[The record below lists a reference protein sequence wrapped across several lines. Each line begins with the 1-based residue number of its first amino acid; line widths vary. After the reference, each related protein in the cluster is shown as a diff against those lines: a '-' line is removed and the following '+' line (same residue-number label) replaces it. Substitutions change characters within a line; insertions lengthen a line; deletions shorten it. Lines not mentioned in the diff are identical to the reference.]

1 MGKGNPPPSGSVPFV
16 PYTLLMPGYIA
27 MPSKRT
33 KSQTP
38 PDTTLPPQN
47 IDAEESI
54 ISAILLD
61 NYILLNILD
70 ILSPEDF
77 YRTAHQKIFKT
88 ITEMSHKNEPID
100 LVTLANALK
109 TQNLLDEIGGAVY
122 LAKLMDTAPI
132 PANAVE
138 YAKIIRDNASLRRMI
153 KAASD
158 ISNRCF
164 DTTAGVDAVIDFAE
178 SIIFEIADNKTRAS
192 YYPISQAIDANID
205 ALVERRGN
213 KSLISGIPTGFKRL
227 DTLTS
232 GLQGSDLIILAA
244 RPGMGKTAFSLNMA
258 RNIAVDAQIPV
269 LFFSLEMSK
278 EQLSMRLLCSEARID
293 SSAVRSGFFTDED
306 WNKLTDAA
314 DILSE
319 APIFLDDSSELTS
332 LDVKTKAR
340 RLKLEKN
347 IGAVIID
354 YLQLM
359 TPRTAMDRRD
369 LEISEMSRSLKAL
382 AKELD
387 IPIIALSQLN
397 RKLEERHD
405 KRPQLS
411 DLRESGA
418 LEQDADIVMFI
429 YRDEVYN
436 KEENN
441 PNQGNA
447 EIIVAKHRSGP
458 TGKQTLLFQDAY
470 TRFENIAH
478 EYEGYESGGNPDF
491 S

>member
-1 MGKGNPPPSGSVPFV
+1 MSNNRIKKNGPPSSN
-16 PYTLLMPGYIA
+16 
-27 MPSKRT
+27 
-33 KSQTP
+33 
-38 PDTTLPPQN
+38 LPPQN

-54 ISAILLD
+54 ISAVLLD
-61 NYILLNILD
+61 NYTLLNILD
-70 ILSPEDF
+70 ILSAEDF

-88 ITEMSHKNEPID
+88 IIEMSHKNEPID

-109 TQNLLDEIGGAVY
+109 SNNQLDEIGGAVF

-158 ISNRCF
+158 ISNQCF
-164 DTTAGVDAVIDFAE
+164 DNTASVDDVIDFAE
-178 SIIFEIADNKTRAS
+178 STIFDIADGKGKLS
-192 YYPISQAIDANID
+192 YYPLSMSIDANID

-213 KSLISGIPTGFKRL
+213 KSLISGIPTGYKKL

-244 RPGMGKTAFSLNMA
+244 RPGMGKTAFSLNLA
-258 RNIAVDAQIPV
+258 RNIAVDAGVPV
-269 LFFSLEMSK
+269 VFFSLEMSK

-293 SSAVRSGFFTDED
+293 SSSVRSGFFSDDD

-340 RLKLEKN
+340 RLKMEKN
-347 IGAVIID
+347 IGLIVID

-359 TPRTAMDRRD
+359 KARVTSDRRD
-369 LEISEMSRSLKAL
+369 LEISEMSRSLKSL
-382 AKELD
+382 AKELN

-397 RKLEERHD
+397 RRLEERSD

-436 KEENN
+436 KDENN
-441 PNQGNA
+441 PDKGNA
-447 EIIVAKHRSGP
+447 EIIIAKHRSGP
-458 TGKQTLLFQDAY
+458 TGVQQLKFMDSY
-470 TRFENIAH
+470 TRFENIAYGYD
-478 EYEGYESGGNPDF
+478 EYESGGEPDYN
-491 S
+491 

>member
-1 MGKGNPPPSGSVPFV
+1 MSNN
-16 PYTLLMPGYIA
+16 
-27 MPSKRT
+27 RT
-33 KSQTP
+33 KNSHP
-38 PDTTLPPQN
+38 PVSNLPPQN

-54 ISAILLD
+54 ISAVLLD
-61 NYILLNILD
+61 NYTLLNILD
-70 ILSPEDF
+70 ILSAEDF

-88 ITEMSHKNEPID
+88 IIDMSHKGEPID

-109 TQNLLDEIGGAVY
+109 NNNQLDEIGGAVY

-153 KAASD
+153 SAASD

-164 DTTAGVDAVIDFAE
+164 DNTETVDDVIDFAQ
-178 SIIFEIADNKTRAS
+178 STIFDIADNKSRQS
-192 YYPISQAIDANID
+192 YYPLSQAIDANID

-213 KSLISGIPTGFKRL
+213 KALISGISTGFKKL

-244 RPGMGKTAFSLNMA
+244 RPGMGKTALSLNLA
-258 RNIAVDAQIPV
+258 RNIAVDAEVPV
-269 LFFSLEMSK
+269 VFFSLEMSK

-293 SSAVRSGFFTDED
+293 SSSVRSGFFSDDD
-306 WNKLTDAA
+306 WRKLTDAA

-347 IGAVIID
+347 IGLIIID

-359 TPRTAMDRRD
+359 KARTISDRRD
-369 LEISEMSRSLKAL
+369 LEISEMSRSLKSL
-382 AKELD
+382 AKELN

-397 RKLEERHD
+397 RRLEERSD

-418 LEQDADIVMFI
+418 LEQDADLVMFI

-436 KEENN
+436 KDENN
-441 PNQGNA
+441 PNKGNA
-447 EIIVAKHRSGP
+447 EIIIAKHRNGP
-458 TGKQTLLFQDAY
+458 TGMQQLKFMDSY
-470 TRFENIAH
+470 TRFENIA
-478 EYEGYESGGNPDF
+478 YGYDDYESAGETNHN
-491 S
+491 

>member
-1 MGKGNPPPSGSVPFV
+1 M
-16 PYTLLMPGYIA
+16 
-27 MPSKRT
+27 SKNRT
-33 KSQTP
+33 KNSTP
-38 PDTTLPPQN
+38 PASNLPPQN

-54 ISAILLD
+54 ISAVLLD
-61 NYILLNILD
+61 NYTLLNILD
-70 ILSPEDF
+70 ILSAEDF

-88 ITEMSHKNEPID
+88 IIEMSHKNEPID

-109 TQNLLDEIGGAVY
+109 SNNQLDEIGGAVF

-158 ISNRCF
+158 ISNHCF
-164 DTTAGVDAVIDFAE
+164 DNSASVDDVIDFAE
-178 SIIFEIADNKTRAS
+178 STIFDIADSKGKLS
-192 YYPISQAIDANID
+192 YYPLSMAIDANID

-213 KSLISGIPTGFKRL
+213 KSLISGIPTGYKKL

-244 RPGMGKTAFSLNMA
+244 RPGMGKTAFALNIT
-258 RNIAVDAQIPV
+258 RNIAVDAEVPV
-269 LFFSLEMSK
+269 VFFSLEMSK

-293 SSAVRSGFFTDED
+293 STSVRSGFFSDDD
-306 WNKLTDAA
+306 WSKLTDAA

-347 IGAVIID
+347 IGLIVID

-359 TPRTAMDRRD
+359 KARKMSDRRD
-369 LEISEMSRSLKAL
+369 LEISEMSRSLKSL
-382 AKELD
+382 AKELNV
-387 IPIIALSQLN
+387 PIIALSQLN
-397 RKLEERHD
+397 RSLEGRTD

-436 KEENN
+436 KDENN
-441 PNQGNA
+441 PDKGKA
-447 EIIVAKHRSGP
+447 EIIIAKHRSGP
-458 TGKQTLLFQDAY
+458 TGVQQLSFLSTY
-470 TRFENIAH
+470 TRFENIAYGYD
-478 EYEGYESGGNPDF
+478 EYESTGEPDYN
-491 S
+491 

>member
-1 MGKGNPPPSGSVPFV
+1 MSQNSNPS
-16 PYTLLMPGYIA
+16 IN
-27 MPSKRT
+27 K
-33 KSQTP
+33 
-38 PDTTLPPQN
+38 LPPQN

-61 NYILLNILD
+61 NYTLLNVLD
-70 ILSPEDF
+70 ILRPEHF
-77 YRTAHQKIFKT
+77 YRTAHQKIFAAM
-88 ITEMSHKNEPID
+88 TEMSHKGEPVD

-109 TQNLLDEIGGAVY
+109 NNNQLDEIGGAVY

-132 PANAVE
+132 PANAVQ

-158 ISNRCF
+158 ISSRCF
-164 DTTAGVDAVIDFAE
+164 DNTADVDDIIDYAE
-178 SIIFEIADNKTRAS
+178 SMLLDIAENKSKPS
-192 YYPISQAIDANID
+192 YYPLSAAIDANID

-213 KSLISGIPTGFKRL
+213 KALISGVPSGFKKL
-227 DTLTS
+227 DALTS
-232 GLQGSDLIILAA
+232 GFQGSDLIILAA
-244 RPGMGKTAFSLNMA
+244 RPGMGKTALSLNIA
-258 RNIAVDAQIPV
+258 RNIAVEADVPV

-278 EQLSMRLLCSEARID
+278 EQLSMRLLCAEARID
-293 SSAVRSGFFTDED
+293 SANVRSGFFSDEE

-314 DILSE
+314 DVLSE

-332 LDVKTKAR
+332 LDIKTKAR

-347 IGAVIID
+347 IGLIVID

-359 TPRTAMDRRD
+359 KPRASKDRRD
-369 LEISEMSRSLKAL
+369 LEISEMSRSLKSL
-382 AKELD
+382 AKELN

-397 RKLEERHD
+397 RLLEQRND

-418 LEQDADIVMFI
+418 LEQDADLVVFI
-429 YRDEVYN
+429 YRDEVYH

-441 PNQGNA
+441 PNKGIA
-447 EIIVAKHRSGP
+447 EVHIAKHRNGP
-458 TGKQTLLFQDAY
+458 TGMAPLRFMDAY
-470 TRFENIAH
+470 TRFENLAYGF
-478 EYEGYESGGNPDF
+478 ESYETSTQKNTN
-491 S
+491 

>member
-1 MGKGNPPPSGSVPFV
+1 MSTKRTKTTQPPSGS
-16 PYTLLMPGYIA
+16 
-27 MPSKRT
+27 
-33 KSQTP
+33 
-38 PDTTLPPQN
+38 LPPQN

-61 NYILLNILD
+61 NYTLLNILD
-70 ILSPEDF
+70 ILSAEDF

-109 TQNLLDEIGGAVY
+109 SNNQLNEIGGAVY

-164 DTTAGVDAVIDFAE
+164 DNTEGVDDVIDFAE
-178 SIIFEIADNKTRAS
+178 SIIFEIADNKSKPS
-192 YYPISQAIDANID
+192 YYPISQAIDMNID

-213 KSLISGIPTGFKRL
+213 KSLISGIPTGFKKL

-244 RPGMGKTAFSLNMA
+244 RPGMGKTAFSLNLA
-258 RNIAVDAQIPV
+258 RNIAVDSETPV

-293 SSAVRSGFFTDED
+293 SSSVRSGFFSDED

-319 APIFLDDSSELTS
+319 SPIFLDDSSELTS

-347 IGAVIID
+347 IGLIIID

-359 TPRTAMDRRD
+359 KPRSAMDRRD

-382 AKELD
+382 AKELN

-397 RKLEERHD
+397 RRLEERSD

-436 KEENN
+436 KDENN
-441 PNQGNA
+441 PHKGNA
-447 EIIVAKHRSGP
+447 EIIIAKHRSGP
-458 TGKQTLLFQDAY
+458 TGMQQLSFKDSY
-470 TRFENIAH
+470 TRFENIAY
-478 EYEGYESGGNPDF
+478 EYEGYDSAGESDYN
-491 S
+491 

>member
-1 MGKGNPPPSGSVPFV
+1 MSKPRTPKS
-16 PYTLLMPGYIA
+16 TLPA
-27 MPSKRT
+27 NH
-33 KSQTP
+33 
-38 PDTTLPPQN
+38 LPPQN

-54 ISAILLD
+54 ISAVLLD
-61 NYILLNILD
+61 NYTLLNILD

-88 ITEMSHKNEPID
+88 ITEMSHNGEPID

-109 TQNLLDEIGGAVY
+109 NNNQLDEIGGAVY

-132 PANAVE
+132 PANAAE

-153 KAASD
+153 QAASD

-164 DTTAGVDAVIDFAE
+164 DNTASVDDVVDFAE
-178 SIIFEIADNKTRAS
+178 GVIFDIIDNKSKPS
-192 YYPISQAIDANID
+192 YYPISKAIDANID
-205 ALVERRGN
+205 ALEERRGN
-213 KSLISGIPTGFKRL
+213 KALISGIPTGFQRL

-244 RPGMGKTAFSLNMA
+244 RPGMGKTAFSLNLT
-258 RNIAVDAQIPV
+258 RNIAVDAHVPV
-269 LFFSLEMSK
+269 VFFSLEMSK
-278 EQLSMRLLCSEARID
+278 EQLSLRLLCSEARID
-293 SSAVRSGFFTDED
+293 SSIVRSGCINDDD
-306 WNKLTDAA
+306 WSKMTEAA
-314 DILSE
+314 SVLSD
-319 APIFLDDSSELTS
+319 APIFLDDSAELTS
-332 LDVKTKAR
+332 LDIKTKAR

-347 IGAVIID
+347 IGLIVID

-359 TPRTAMDRRD
+359 KPRMHMDRRD

-382 AKELD
+382 AKELK

-397 RKLEERHD
+397 RRLEERSN

-429 YRDEVYN
+429 YRDEAYN
-436 KEENN
+436 KDENN
-441 PNQGNA
+441 PHKGTA
-447 EIIVAKHRSGP
+447 EIIIAKHRNGP
-458 TGKQTLLFQDAY
+458 TGMQQLMFMDAY

-478 EYEGYESGGNPDF
+478 GIEAYESAANPDLH
-491 S
+491 

>member
-1 MGKGNPPPSGSVPFV
+1 MSKSG
-16 PYTLLMPGYIA
+16 L
-27 MPSKRT
+27 
-33 KSQTP
+33 
-38 PDTTLPPQN
+38 DTNSPLPPQN

-54 ISAILLD
+54 ISATLLD
-61 NYILLNILD
+61 NYTLLNILD
-70 ILSPEDF
+70 ILSAEDF
-77 YRTAHQKIFKT
+77 YRTANQKIFKT
-88 ITEMSHKNEPID
+88 ITEMSHKGEKID

-109 TQNLLDEIGGAVY
+109 GKNQLDEIGGAVY

-132 PANAVE
+132 PANAAE

-153 KAASD
+153 QASAK
-158 ISNRCF
+158 ISNMCF
-164 DTTAGVDAVIDFAE
+164 DNTASVDDVIDFAE
-178 SIIFEIADNKTRAS
+178 STIFEIAENKGKLS
-192 YYPISQAIDANID
+192 YYPISQVIDSNID

-213 KSLISGIPTGFKRL
+213 KSLISGIPTGFKKIDL
-227 DTLTS
+227 LTS

-244 RPGMGKTAFSLNMA
+244 RPGMGKTAFSLNLA
-258 RNIAVDAQIPV
+258 SNIAVNAGVPV
-269 LFFSLEMSK
+269 VFFSLEMAK

-293 SSAVRSGFFTDED
+293 SSSVRSGFITDDD

-314 DILSE
+314 DVLSE

-347 IGAVIID
+347 IGLIIID

-359 TPRTAMDRRD
+359 KARIVSDRRD
-369 LEISEMSRSLKAL
+369 LEISEMSRSLKSL
-382 AKELD
+382 AKELN

-397 RKLEERHD
+397 RALEARND

-429 YRDEVYN
+429 YRDEVYH
-436 KEENN
+436 KEEDN
-441 PNQGNA
+441 PNKGKA
-447 EIIVAKHRSGP
+447 EIIIAKHRSGP
-458 TGKQTLLFQDAY
+458 TGVQELVFLDTY
-470 TRFENIAH
+470 TRFENIA
-478 EYEGYESGGNPDF
+478 YGYDE
-491 S
+491 

>member
-1 MGKGNPPPSGSVPFV
+1 M
-16 PYTLLMPGYIA
+16 
-27 MPSKRT
+27 SKP
-33 KSQTP
+33 KSAKPASSATH
-38 PDTTLPPQN
+38 LPPQN

-54 ISAILLD
+54 ISAVLLD
-61 NYILLNILD
+61 NYTLLNILD
-70 ILSPEDF
+70 ILAPEHF

-88 ITEMSHKNEPID
+88 ITEMSHKGEPID

-109 TQNLLDEIGGAVY
+109 NNNQLDEIGGAVY

-153 KAASD
+153 QAASE
-158 ISNRCF
+158 ISSRCF
-164 DTTAGVDAVIDFAE
+164 DPTATVDDVVDFAE
-178 SIIFEIADNKTRAS
+178 STIFEIIDNKSKPS
-192 YYPISQAIDANID
+192 YFPISQAIDANID

-213 KSLISGIPTGFKRL
+213 KSLISGIPTGFKKL

-232 GLQGSDLIILAA
+232 GLQSSDLIILAA

-258 RNIAVDAQIPV
+258 RNIAVDARVPV

-293 SSAVRSGFFTDED
+293 SSSVRSGFFDDED
-306 WNKLTDAA
+306 WSKLTDAA
-314 DILSE
+314 DVLSE
-319 APIFLDDSSELTS
+319 APIFLDDSAELSS
-332 LDVKTKAR
+332 LDIKTKAR

-347 IGAVIID
+347 IGLIIID

-359 TPRTAMDRRD
+359 KPRTAMDRRD

-382 AKELD
+382 AKELK

-397 RKLEERHD
+397 RRLEERSD

-418 LEQDADIVMFI
+418 LEQDADIVLFI
-429 YRDEVYN
+429 YRDEAYN
-436 KEENN
+436 KDENN
-441 PNQGNA
+441 PQKGIA
-447 EIIVAKHRSGP
+447 EIIIAKHRNGP
-458 TGKQTLLFQDAY
+458 TGMQQLLFMDAY

-478 EYEGYESGGNPDF
+478 GIEAYESSANPELY
-491 S
+491 

>member
-1 MGKGNPPPSGSVPFV
+1 MNKPRIPKNASPA
-16 PYTLLMPGYIA
+16 TH
-27 MPSKRT
+27 
-33 KSQTP
+33 
-38 PDTTLPPQN
+38 LPPQN

-61 NYILLNILD
+61 NYTLLNILD

-77 YRTAHQKIFKT
+77 YRTAHKKIFKT
-88 ITEMSHKNEPID
+88 ITEMSHKGEPVD

-109 TQNLLDEIGGAVY
+109 NNNQLDEIGGAVY

-153 KAASD
+153 QAASD

-164 DTTAGVDAVIDFAE
+164 DNTASVDDVIDFAE
-178 SIIFEIADNKTRAS
+178 GVIFDIIDNKSKPS
-192 YYPISQAIDANID
+192 YYPISKAIDANID
-205 ALVERRGN
+205 ALEERRGN
-213 KSLISGIPTGFKRL
+213 KALISGIPTGFKKL

-244 RPGMGKTAFSLNMA
+244 RPGMGKTAFSLNLA
-258 RNIAVDAQIPV
+258 RNIAVDAQVPV
-269 LFFSLEMSK
+269 VFFSLEMSK
-278 EQLSMRLLCSEARID
+278 EQLSLRLLCSEARID
-293 SSAVRSGFFTDED
+293 SSSVRSGFINDDD
-306 WNKLTDAA
+306 WSKITEAA
-314 DILSE
+314 SVLSD
-319 APIFLDDSSELTS
+319 APIFLDDSAELTS
-332 LDVKTKAR
+332 LDIKTKAR

-347 IGAVIID
+347 IGLIVID

-359 TPRTAMDRRD
+359 KPRMHMDRRD

-382 AKELD
+382 AKELK

-397 RKLEERHD
+397 RRLEERSD

-429 YRDEVYN
+429 YRDEAYN
-436 KEENN
+436 KDENN
-441 PNQGNA
+441 PHKGVA
-447 EIIVAKHRSGP
+447 EIIIAKHRNGP
-458 TGKQTLLFQDAY
+458 TGMQQLLFMDAY

-478 EYEGYESGGNPDF
+478 GIEAYESAANQDLH
-491 S
+491 